1 MRSLGA
7 RELQRRGKT
16 QEAIAEKVGVS
27 RVAVSHW
34 LSGNTKPGAAKRAA
48 LAAAYGIPPEAW
60 DQKIPPKAKAAAPT
74 PAAAIVA
81 AGSDP
86 IPEGVLGKAKML
98 EQMAHD
104 LMVRLQEEMRAEKP
118 ESTHLEVAKVMNS
131 VATTLNLLAKLTGQ
145 YELGS
150 RLLKLPMWKR
160 IEAALYAAL
169 ANHPKAAAD
178 LGTHLRALEAEET
191 A

>member
-34 LSGNTKPGAAKRAA
+34 LAGTTKPGPAKRAA

-60 DQKIPPKAKAAAPT
+60 DQKIPPKAKAAA
-74 PAAAIVA
+74 AALPSAPIAPVE
-81 AGSDP
+81 

-104 LMVRLQEEMRAEKP
+104 LMVRLQEEMRADKP
-118 ESTHLEVAKVMNS
+118 DSTHLEVAKVMNS

-150 RLLKLPMWKR
+150 RLFRLPVWKR
-160 IEAALYAAL
+160 IEAAIYAGLSA
-169 ANHPKAAAD
+169 HPKAAAE
-178 LGTHLRALEAEET
+178 LAKHLRTLEAEET